1 MKRRHFLAGGAAALG
16 LGWWLRPEDQGQGGH
31 DAYFSGL
38 QAQLKK
44 HGLARPT
51 LLLDL
56 DRLDHN
62 IEQMQAW
69 MTPDMAYRVVAKSLP
84 SPQLLD
90 YVMQRSGS
98 RRLMAFHQPFL
109 NQFAASHPDS
119 DLLLG
124 KPMPVEAAAR
134 FYRQHRG
141 AFDPARQLQW
151 LIDSEARLQQYQQ
164 LAQGQQVRMRIN
176 VEIDVGLHRGGL
188 QKPSEL
194 HRILQRIDQ
203 DPLLEFS
210 GLMGYDPHVTKAPA
224 VLGLQQREFA
234 KATAR
239 YRSFLDAWRAHTGE
253 ENREPLCLNAAGS
266 PTFRLWKP
274 VTDLAN
280 ELAVGS
286 GLVKPTDFDMPT
298 LDTHQPAVFIG
309 TPVIKQLSGVSI
321 PIVPALGQLQSA
333 WNPNRAQSFFIYGG
347 YWKAQPVSPAGLSL
361 NPTYGR
367 SSNQEMLNGSARV
380 ALQVDDTVFYRPTQ
394 SEFVMLQFGD
404 IAVLRSGQIVDQ
416 WPVLSGADRPPD
428 PAASAL
434 NAETASA

>member
-1 MKRRHFLAGGAAALG
+1 MKRRHFLAGSAAALG
-16 LGWWLRPEDQGQGGH
+16 LGWWLRPADQGAGGH

-38 QAQLKK
+38 QAQLRAQ
-44 HGLARPT
+44 GLARPT

-69 MTPDMAYRVVAKSLP
+69 MTPQMAYRVVAKSLP

-109 NQFAASHPDS
+109 NQFAAAHPDS

-124 KPMPVEAAAR
+124 KPMPVDAAAR
-134 FYRQHRG
+134 FYRHHRG
-141 AFDPARQLQW
+141 PFDPARQLQW

-164 LAQGQQVRMRIN
+164 LAQAQQLRLQIN

-194 HRILQRIDQ
+194 HRILQRIDA
-203 DPLLEFS
+203 DPQLQFS
-210 GLMGYDPHVTKAPA
+210 GLMGYDPHVTKAPTA
-224 VLGLQQREFA
+224 LGLQRREFA
-234 KATAR
+234 RATGR
-239 YRSFLDAWRAHTGE
+239 YREFLDTWRTHSGRDDAGS
-253 ENREPLCLNAAGS
+253 LCLNAAGS

-286 GLVKPTDFDMPT
+286 GLVKPSDFDLPT
-298 LDTHQPAVFIG
+298 LDTHLPAVFIG
-309 TPVIKQLSGVSI
+309 TPVIKRLDGVAI
-321 PIVPALGQLQSA
+321 PIVPALGNLQST
-333 WNPNRAQSFFIYGG
+333 WNPNRAQSFFVYGG
-347 YWKAQPVSPAGLSL
+347 YWKADPVSPPGLML

-404 IAVLRSGQIVDQ
+404 IAVLRNGRIINS
-416 WPVLSGADRPPD
+416 WPVMDGSEHTSGA
-428 PAASAL
+428 A
-434 NAETASA
+434 